1 MKHAACSLPLSFRWR
16 IAMLLSLAGLCANAT
31 AQVTGPST
39 ATAPYLTPFAG
50 NPYSVTSILTAGD
63 TVPGIGGG
71 SYQMV
76 GIPDGLG
83 AVDNG
88 NGTFTVYMNHELSAG
103 SGGVR
108 AHGAS
113 GAFVSMWVID
123 KATLQVTGGAD
134 LIQQVAT
141 WNAAGGSYNAPA
153 TGVSMARFCAADL
166 PAVTAFYNA
175 GSGLGTTE
183 RIFLNGEET
192 SASGRAFAHVLTG
205 TDAGISYELPHVG
218 RASFENVVANPF
230 AQDKTIVVGL
240 DDSTPG
246 QVYVYVGNKAST
258 GSVVERA
265 GLVGGSLYGVTVAGM
280 ATEPNLSPPTS
291 AAFSLS
297 AVGAV
302 AGLSYAQV
310 ETASDTAGVTEFLRA
325 EDGVWDPS
333 HPEDF
338 YFISTAGN
346 SGAGR
351 LWRLRF
357 SDITQPENG
366 GSLSLLLDG
375 TEGALGLDNIGF
387 GPDGNLWLQ
396 EDPPSS
402 SRLARVWRYILGTD
416 QLEAAFQ
423 ATPGFFSG
431 GSAISTGEET
441 TGVVDVSSILG
452 GPYLLAAVQSHESQ
466 PGAIVQGGQL
476 MLLAVPESGVV
487 WPIVGLVGLGVAVRM
502 RRGVERSGLPPAGS
516 RQRKA

>member
-1 MKHAACSLPLSFRWR
+1 MKTAARSLAVSLRWR
-16 IAMLLSLAGLCANAT
+16 LAILVSLAGFQTVAR

-39 ATAPYLTPFAG
+39 STAPYLTPFAG

-63 TVPGIGGG
+63 TVPKVGGG

-76 GIPDGLG
+76 GVPDGL
-83 AVDNG
+83 AAIDNG
-88 NGTFTVYMNHELSAG
+88 NGTFTVYMNHELTSG
-103 SGGVR
+103 TGGVR

-113 GAFVSMWVID
+113 GAFVSTWIID
-123 KATLQVTGGAD
+123 KTTLQVTGGAD

-141 WNAAGGSYNAPA
+141 WNAIGGVFNAPT
-153 TGVSMARFCAADL
+153 TGVSMTRFCAADL
-166 PAVTAFYNA
+166 PVVSAFYNA
-175 GSGLGTTE
+175 GSGLGTAE
-183 RIFLNGEET
+183 RIFLNGEES
-192 SASGRAFAHVLTG
+192 SASGRAFANVITG
-205 TDAGISYELPHVG
+205 TDSGITYELPHLG
-218 RASFENVVANPF
+218 RASLENVVANPF

-240 DDSTPG
+240 DDAAPG

-265 GLVGGSLYGVTVAGM
+265 GLVGGALYGVTVAGM
-280 ATEPNLSPPTS
+280 ATEPNLSPTS
-291 AAFSLS
+291 ASAFSLS
-297 AVGAV
+297 ALGAV

-310 ETASDTAGVTEFLRA
+310 ETVSDTAGVTKFLRP

-338 YFISTAGN
+338 YFVSTAGN
-346 SGAGR
+346 GGAGR

-366 GSLSLLLDG
+366 GALSLLLDG

-396 EDPPSS
+396 EDPPA
-402 SRLARVWRYILGTD
+402 SRLARVWRYILETD
-416 QLEAAFQ
+416 QLQSAFQ

-441 TGVVDVSSILG
+441 TGIVDVSSILG

-476 MLLAVPESGVV
+476 MLLAVPEAGTV
-487 WPIVGLVGLGVAVRM
+487 WPVAMVVAVGVAIRM
-502 RRGVERSGLPPAGS
+502 RRGSGL
-516 RQRKA
+516 

>member
-1 MKHAACSLPLSFRWR
+1 MNRTACTLPLQFRWHLA
-16 IAMLLSLAGLCANAT
+16 ILLSLAGLPAGAR
-31 AQVTGPST
+31 AQGIGPST
-39 ATAPYLTPFAG
+39 STDPYLTPFDG

-63 TVPGIGGG
+63 TVPKVGGG

-76 GIPDGLG
+76 GVPDGLG
-83 AVDNG
+83 AIDNG
-88 NGTFTVYMNHELSAG
+88 NGTFTVYMNHELSSG
-103 SGGVR
+103 TGGVR

-113 GAFVSMWVID
+113 GAFVSTWIID
-123 KATLQVTGGAD
+123 KTTLQVTGGAD

-141 WNAAGGSYNAPA
+141 WNAGGGVFNAPA
-153 TGVSMARFCAADL
+153 TGVSMTRFCAADL
-166 PAVTAFYNA
+166 PAVSAFYNA
-175 GSGLGTTE
+175 GPGLGTTE
-183 RIFLNGEET
+183 RVFLNGEES
-192 SASGRAFAHVLTG
+192 SASGRAFAHVITG
-205 TDAGISYELPHVG
+205 SDAGISYELPHLG
-218 RASFENVVANPF
+218 RTSFENVVANPF

-258 GSVVERA
+258 GTVVERA

-280 ATEPNLSPPTS
+280 ATEPNLSPTTS

-297 AVGAV
+297 AVGGV

-310 ETASDTAGVTEFLRA
+310 ETASDAVGVTEFLRP
-325 EDGVWDPS
+325 EDGVWDPNR
-333 HPEDF
+333 PEDF

-346 SGAGR
+346 NGAGR

-366 GSLSLLLDG
+366 GALSLLLDG

-396 EDPPSS
+396 EDPPA

-416 QLEAAFQ
+416 QLQSAFQ
-423 ATPGFFSG
+423 ATPSLFSG
-431 GSAISTGEET
+431 GAAIATGEET
-441 TGVVDVSSILG
+441 TGIVDVSSILS

-476 MLLAVPESGVV
+476 MLLAVPEGRSFWPVV
-487 WPIVGLVGLGVAVRM
+487 VLAGLGAAFRM
-502 RRGVERSGLPPAGS
+502 RFGIRRSP
-516 RQRKA
+516 